1 MFNFLLGAAE
11 QAAPAAQAAGQAAQ
25 AGQQT
30 QTNPMGM
37 LILMTGAFI
46 LMFFLMSRSN
56 KKQQQKRDQMISQI
70 AKGTKVILASGFL
83 GTIVEVREKTFLVE
97 IANGVRVEVVQAGIG
112 DIVPA
117 EEPAKK

>member
-1 MFNFLLGAAE
+1 
-11 QAAPAAQAAGQAAQ
+11 
-25 AGQQT
+25 
-30 QTNPMGM
+30 MGM
-37 LILMTGAFI
+37 LPIFIIFGLMI
-46 LMFFLMSRSN
+46 FLMIRSQ